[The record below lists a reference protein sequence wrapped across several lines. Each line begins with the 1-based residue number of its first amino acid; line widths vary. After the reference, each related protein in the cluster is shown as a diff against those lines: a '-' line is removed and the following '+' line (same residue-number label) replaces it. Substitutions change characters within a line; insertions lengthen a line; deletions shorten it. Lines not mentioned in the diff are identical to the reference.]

1 MGTLT
6 QIGDIYSG
14 LLYQKLNDMLLFLY
28 IVTLQYVCVAYTRW
42 SYVYRMV

>member
-28 IVTLQYVCVAYTRW
+28 IVTLFAVCVCGIH
-42 SYVYRMV
+42 